1 MGSKSHAMLPAPNH
15 YNQEIGKS
23 VLHASPAYGFAG
35 SGRDRKDGTDA
46 PGPGTYANKN
56 LVGGAHT

>member
-1 MGSKSHAMLPAPNH
+1 MLPAPNH